1 HLEAMADRLAGL
13 GYADDA
19 AAETTDLLLTL
30 REWQVRARAH
40 VERLSDVWKAIEWW
54 TRATGAKNASTK
66 RSPPTGVTSLRRLR
80 DHPRACPRVRD
91 DPDIPGAPR
100 WGRDRCGKRQEA
112 PCRLGPPTTRTTL
125 RP

>member
-1 HLEAMADRLAGL
+1 MSGGSYEYLCWADDLDRLLEKQHHLEAMADRLAGL

-54 TRATGAKNASTK
+54 DSCDWGEERVHEALTAYRGDQ
-66 RSPPTGVTSLRRLR
+66 PEETS
-80 DHPRACPRVRD
+80 
-91 DPDIPGAPR
+91 
-100 WGRDRCGKRQEA
+100 
-112 PCRLGPPTTRTTL
+112 
-125 RP
+125 